1 MTSEVTLMRSAVW
14 VFAIVTSGLACGPDD
29 MVSTQ
34 SSATGNAGQTAGAAA
49 APTTAPAAG
58 TKANAPPKSPGG
70 ATTAGRVSSASAGT
84 SAAPITASPAVGG
97 AGASSVAPAAGGGG
111 TVSTA
116 SQAAGASGGGAGSA
130 AGADAA
136 PMTATTAPGE
146 PKIPPIMGDCPM
158 FASGTA
164 TIGGLR
170 GITVQVGEMKAEK
183 GPLLFYWHGTGQT
196 ASMVNQSVPNDVRD
210 EILKA
215 GGIIISPS
223 GSLGTG
229 GDCSGTGTF
238 YKDDFNVA
246 DLIVACGV
254 KNHNIDPRRIY
265 TTGCSAGGLHAGC
278 MANMRA
284 SYLAAAAPNSG
295 GIIGMQPKDD
305 PHVPALITMH
315 GGPGDVVIVTFS
327 ETSKTLYTAFAAM
340 GGTVVNC
347 NHGGGHCG
355 APAALE
361 RAAWQFMKDNPF
373 GAPNPYTGGLPS
385 TFPQYCEIIKQ

>member
-1 MTSEVTLMRSAVW
+1 MS
-14 VFAIVTSGLACGPDD
+14 
-29 MVSTQ
+29 
-34 SSATGNAGQTAGAAA
+34 
-49 APTTAPAAG
+49 APAN
-58 TKANAPPKSPGG
+58 TANAASGTGG
-70 ATTAGRVSSASAGT
+70 MASVS
-84 SAAPITASPAVGG
+84 
-97 AGASSVAPAAGGGG
+97 PAAGGGG
-111 TVSTA
+111 N
-116 SQAAGASGGGAGSA
+116 QAAGSSDSAGAMATGAAGAGGA
-130 AGADAA
+130 AGADGASA
-136 PMTATTAPGE
+136 ATTAPGE

-158 FASGTA
+158 FATGNA

-170 GITVQVGEMKAEK
+170 GITVQVGAMKPEK

-196 ASMVNQSVPNDVRD
+196 AGMVNQSVPSAVRD
-210 EILKA
+210 EILES

-238 YKDDFNVA
+238 YKDDFKVA

-254 KNHNIDPRRIY
+254 RDHNIDPKRIY

-361 RAAWQFMKDNPF
+361 RAAWKFMKDNPF
-373 GAPNPYTGGLPS
+373 GTPNPYTSGLPS
-385 TFPQYCEIIKQ
+385 EFPQYCEIIK

>member
-1 MTSEVTLMRSAVW
+1 M
-14 VFAIVTSGLACGPDD
+14 SGGTGGS
-29 MVSTQ
+29 VS
-34 SSATGNAGQTAGAAA
+34 
-49 APTTAPAAG
+49 
-58 TKANAPPKSPGG
+58 
-70 ATTAGRVSSASAGT
+70 ATTAQAGMTGSAGRAST
-84 SAAPITASPAVGG
+84 AGGAAG
-97 AGASSVAPAAGGGG
+97 AGAVAMAGPA
-111 TVSTA
+111 
-116 SQAAGASGGGAGSA
+116 
-130 AGADAA
+130 
-136 PMTATTAPGE
+136 E
-146 PKIPPIMGDCPM
+146 PKIPPIMGECPM

-170 GITVQVGEMKAEK
+170 GITVQVGPMKSEK

-196 ASMVNQSVPNDVRD
+196 ASMVNSSVPNDVRD
-210 EILKA
+210 EILAA

-238 YKDDFNVA
+238 YKDDFKVA

-254 KNHNIDPRRIY
+254 RDHNIDPRRIY

-305 PHVPALITMH
+305 PHVPALFTMH

-361 RAAWQFMKDNPF
+361 KAAWQFMKDNPF
-373 GAPNPYTGGLPS
+373 GAPSPYTNGLPAS
-385 TFPQYCEIIKQ
+385 FPKYCEIIK

>member
-1 MTSEVTLMRSAVW
+1 MRIAVW
-14 VFAIVTSGLACGPDD
+14 LLAFVALGHACASEEG
-29 MVSTQ
+29 Q
-34 SSATGNAGQTAGAAA
+34 SSESSVSAGAAGGSAA
-49 APTTAPAAG
+49 APHAEASQPSAG
-58 TKANAPPKSPGG
+58 TVARGAAPS
-70 ATTAGRVSSASAGT
+70 AGRMANASAGT
-84 SAAPITASPAVGG
+84 SAAANTASSASGTGG
-97 AGASSVAPAAGGGG
+97 KPSASPAAGGGG
-111 TVSTA
+111 GAVMA
-116 SQAAGASGGGAGSA
+116 SNQAGAPSNSAGSKAEGAAGA
-130 AGADAA
+130 AGADSAA
-136 PMTATTAPGE
+136 MTPPGE

-170 GITVQVGEMKAEK
+170 GITVQVGAMKAEK

-196 ASMVNQSVPNDVRD
+196 AGMVNQSVPNDVRD
-210 EILKA
+210 EILDA

-254 KNHNIDPRRIY
+254 RDHNIDPKRIY

-361 RAAWQFMKDNPF
+361 RAAWKFMKDNPF
-373 GAPNPYTGGLPS
+373 GAANPYTSGLPS
-385 TFPQYCEIIKQ
+385 EFPQYCEIIK